1 MLMTIRKENKET
13 GSNDVEKAIAV
24 LRTDIQQGRFA
35 PGQRLIEIDVMQHL
49 GITRGRVRE
58 VFKRLE
64 IEGLVQI
71 DKNRGASIRKVSR
84 EEVQNIFEVLEEVSN
99 LIVKKVARQLDE
111 QQNRKRLQDSLRSAK
126 KFRKESEKILKV
138 MDYME
143 ENARFWGAL
152 SEISGNDVLSD
163 IRNRLQAPLFRLSME
178 GLTVNTNHEQ
188 WITRH
193 EDIISAI
200 LDHDVDLASRHARES
215 MHDVWK
221 AILALPDRAFAR

>member
-1 MLMTIRKENKET
+1 METDENNVEDAVVLLRK
-13 GSNDVEKAIAV
+13 
-24 LRTDIQQGRFA
+24 DIQQGRFA

-64 IEGLVQI
+64 VDGLVQI

-84 EEVQNIFEVLEEVSN
+84 EEVQNIFEVLEEISI
-99 LIVKKVARQLDE
+99 LIVKKVARQLGE

-126 KFRKESEKILKV
+126 TFRTESEKILKV
-138 MDYME
+138 LDYMG
-143 ENARFWGAL
+143 ENARFWGSL
-152 SEISGNDVLSD
+152 SEISGNNVLSD
-163 IRNRLQAPLFRLSME
+163 IRIRLQTPLFRLSME
-178 GLTVNTNHEQ
+178 GLTVKSNHEQ

-193 EDIISAI
+193 EDIITAI

-221 AILALPDRAFAR
+221 AILTLPDSAFAR